1 MSVSRRTLLLAGGI
15 TFLPLTGGVPSA
27 QAAARTSGSG
37 SALLENTAAQT
48 SIPDPLPVTGT
59 WNRTVDGGWKTTDAP
74 REGALA
80 LSEQQLTTKGAYAA
94 QVTPASRTA
103 VGALAFRAAEDGS
116 AGYAAAV
123 DPDRE
128 RVRLFDLADG
138 HTIATAPLAA
148 AGTGASYDL
157 EVNVDGADLT
167 VLVDGKRCL
176 HVENHRYD
184 SGSVGLLAQGGTVVF
199 SPPALSEVTTN
210 LTGWTTSGGTW
221 TATPLGWHAKAP
233 DGGTAR
239 AIAGPR
245 AYDTALQ
252 TDLIFHEASAVAT
265 LLVRANP
272 GATRGHGVQVDPG
285 QGRLRLYRIDGNVTL
300 GTYNTTIKSGSVYRL
315 RIEAE
320 GRELRVH
327 WQTNFLS
334 PDGYAPAIT
343 AKDSAHTS
351 GRLGV
356 LVSGGAASFDNI
368 AAADLATDARGWT
381 TRSGTWTPDLHG
393 IRGDGGLRTA
403 PFAHTDAVVRAD
415 ITPGSPSASAGLILR
430 ASANGSGGYEVRLTT
445 TGSTVTL
452 IDRTSGA
459 RLTTAAAPVRRLT
472 AGRTYR
478 VEVRATGRTIEVHV
492 DGVRA
497 LQTHVSPTTSA
508 AAIGITATQG
518 TSYFQ
523 NVQARSTADYF
534 TEPYRPTYHYSQLTG
549 RTSDPNGLVYYDSE
563 YHLFHQDEG
572 RWAHAVSTDL
582 IHWQALPIALPWNK
596 YGNCWSGSAI
606 VDEDDTS
613 GLFDGG
619 SGLIAYYTSYHP
631 DKPGGNAS
639 VRIAYSKDKG
649 RSWQWHGGSTPAV
662 QNPGGPD
669 AGWTFRDPK
678 VIRDEKHDQW
688 LMVVSGGDHVRFF
701 TSTDLLTWT
710 HVSSFGYGDW
720 ATPGVWECPDF
731 FPLPVDGNK
740 DKVKWV
746 LTLSTGA
753 VRATNGS
760 AARYFTGDWNGT
772 GFTPDQKAGTVLR
785 ADSGRDYYAATSF
798 YGLPDNRRVWLGWMS
813 NWDYPFSAPTGGWN
827 GQLSI
832 PRELTL
838 TDTADGIRLVQSPV
852 QDLTALRTSTTTRK
866 DLSVGPDTANPL
878 AGVRGIACEI
888 EAEITLGTA
897 TEIGFRL
904 RTDDDQHTTAG
915 YDAEASQLFVDRSAT
930 GLSDFTQYFAGRT
943 TAPMRATDGRVTLRL
958 YVDSSSVEAFG
969 ADGQA
974 AVTSLIFPAPE
985 ADGMAFYA
993 KGGTAHIESLKVH
1006 RLDSTY
1012 RLVDEVKAPVAA
1024 PTGGEFRSDLGKL
1037 TITPAGHWS
1046 TDSAG
1051 RAGTF
1056 DKDSTAMSART
1067 ATDLDLT
1074 TLVRLGGPAPDTGGA
1089 LSLLWRASSDGTDGY
1104 CLNIDPDLRVIRLV
1118 AQTNGYFDDGAAL
1131 ARVPALVRRGT
1142 TYPVRI
1148 LAEGDRIQVFLNG
1161 ERIIDVTDTT
1171 YSDGHIGLNVF
1182 GGRAAYQDTY
1192 AKEL

>member
-15 TFLPLTGGVPSA
+15 TLLPLAGGVPSA
-27 QAAARTSGSG
+27 QAAPRTGAGG
-37 SALLENTAAQT
+37 SALLEGASAQALV
-48 SIPDPLPVTGT
+48 PDPLPVIGQ
-59 WNRTVDGGWKTTDAP
+59 WNRTADGGWKTTGTT
-74 REGALA
+74 RERALA
-80 LSEQQLTTKGAYAA
+80 LSEQQLATKAAYAA
-94 QVTPASRTA
+94 QVTHASQPA
-103 VGALAFRAAEDGS
+103 VGALVFRAADDGS

-123 DPDRE
+123 DPAHE
-128 RVRLFDLADG
+128 RVRLLDLADG
-138 HTIATAPLAA
+138 HTIATARLA
-148 AGTGASYDL
+148 GARSGGSYDL
-157 EVNVDGADLT
+157 EVTVDGPELT
-167 VLVDGKRCL
+167 VSVDGKKCIR
-176 HVENHRYD
+176 VEDHRYD
-184 SGSVGLLAQGGTVVF
+184 SGAVGLLAQGGTVVF
-199 SPPALSEVTTN
+199 GPPALSEVTTN
-210 LTGWTTSGGTW
+210 LTGWATGGGTW
-221 TATPLGWHAKAP
+221 TATPLGWRAEAS

-239 AIAGPR
+239 AIAATQ
-245 AYDTALQ
+245 AYDTTLQ
-252 TDLIFHEASAVAT
+252 ADLMLHDASAVAT
-265 LLVRANP
+265 LLVRANAT
-272 GATRGHGVQVDPG
+272 GTRGYGVQVDPG
-285 QGRLRLYRIDGNVTL
+285 QGRLRLLRIDGNVTL
-300 GTYNTTIKSGSVYRL
+300 GTYNTTIRAGAVYRL

-320 GRELRVH
+320 GNDLRVH

-343 AKDSAHTS
+343 ARDSAHAS

-356 LVSGGAASFDNI
+356 LVTDGAASFDNL
-368 AAADLATDARGWT
+368 AAADLVTDVQGWT
-381 TRSGTWTPDLHG
+381 TRSGTWTPDLRG

-403 PFAHTDAVVRAD
+403 PFAYGDAVVRAD
-415 ITPGSPSASAGLILR
+415 ITPAGPSALAGLVLR
-430 ASANGSGGYEVRLTT
+430 ASANGSGGYEARLDTT
-445 TGSTVTL
+445 RSTVSL

-459 RLTTAAAPVRRLT
+459 HLATATAPVRRLN

-478 VEVRATGRTIEVHV
+478 VEVRATGRTIEVYV

-497 LQTHVSPTTSA
+497 LQTRVSRTTGGAVGTA
-508 AAIGITATQG
+508 AAHG

-549 RTSDPNGLVYYDSE
+549 RTSDPNGLVYYDGE

-582 IHWQALPIALPWNK
+582 IHWQALPIALPWNE

-606 VDEDDTS
+606 VDEEDTS
-613 GLFDGG
+613 GLFDGR

-649 RSWQWHGGSTPAV
+649 RSWHWHGGSPPAV
-662 QNPGGPD
+662 ENPGGPD

-688 LMVVSGGDHVRFF
+688 LMVVSGGDHIRFF

-731 FPLPVDGNK
+731 FPLPVDGDK

-760 AARYFTGDWNGT
+760 AAQYFTGDWNGT
-772 GFTPDQKAGTVLR
+772 DFTPDQTAGTVLR
-785 ADSGRDYYAATSF
+785 ADSGRDYYAAMSF
-798 YGLPDNRRVWLGWMS
+798 SGLPDGRRVWLGWMS
-813 NWDYPFSAPTGGWN
+813 NWDYPFSAPTGAWN

-832 PRELTL
+832 PRDLTL
-838 TDTADGIRLVQSPV
+838 TDTADGVRLVQTPV
-852 QDLTALRTSTTTRK
+852 QELIPLRTSTTTRK
-866 DLSVGPDTANPL
+866 DLSVGPASANPL
-878 AGVRGIACEI
+878 AGVTGIAYEI

-904 RTDDDQHTTAG
+904 RADDDQHTTVG
-915 YDAEASQLFVDRSAT
+915 YDAEANQLFVDRSAS
-930 GLSDFTQYFAGRT
+930 GVSDFTQYFAGRT
-943 TAPMRATDGRVTLRL
+943 TAPMKATDGRVIMRL
-958 YVDSSSVEAFG
+958 YMDSSSIEAFG
-969 ADGQA
+969 ADGRA
-974 AVTSLIFPAPE
+974 AVTSLIFPSPA
-985 ADGMAFYA
+985 ADGMALYV
-993 KGGTAHIESLKVH
+993 KGGTAHIESLEVH
-1006 RLDSTY
+1006 RLDSVY
-1012 RLVDEVKAPVAA
+1012 RLVDRVKPLVAG

-1037 TITPAGHWS
+1037 TVTPAGHWS

-1056 DKDSTAMSART
+1056 DKDSNAISART
-1067 ATDLDLT
+1067 ATDLDFN
-1074 TLVRLGGPAPDTGGA
+1074 TLVRLGGPDPDTGGA
-1089 LSLLWRASSDGTDGY
+1089 LSLLWRASSDGTNAY

-1118 AQTNGYFDDGAAL
+1118 AKANGYFDDGAAL

-1142 TYPVRI
+1142 TYPVRV
-1148 LAEGDRIQVFLNG
+1148 LTEGDRIKVFLNG
-1161 ERIIDVTDTT
+1161 KRIIDVTDTT
-1171 YSDGHIGLNVF
+1171 YADGHIGLNVF

>member
-15 TFLPLTGGVPSA
+15 TLLPLAGGVPSV
-27 QAAARTSGSG
+27 QAAPRTSGAAST
-37 SALLENTAAQT
+37 LLENTSAQT

-59 WNRTVDGGWKTTDAP
+59 WNRTADGGWKTTSTTG
-74 REGALA
+74 EGALA
-80 LSEQQLTTKGAYAA
+80 LSEQQLAAKGAYAA
-94 QVTPASRTA
+94 QVTPTSRRA
-103 VGALAFRAAEDGS
+103 VGALVFRAAVDGS
-116 AGYAAAV
+116 TGYAAAV

-128 RVRLFDLADG
+128 RVRLLDLADG
-138 HTIATAPLAA
+138 HTIATSQLAGA
-148 AGTGASYDL
+148 RTGASYDL
-157 EVNVDGADLT
+157 EVTVDGADLT
-167 VLVDGKRCL
+167 ILVDGKRCI
-176 HVENHRYD
+176 HVEDHRYD
-184 SGSVGLLAQGGTVVF
+184 SGAVGLLARTGTVVF
-199 SPPALSEVTTN
+199 GPPALSEVTTN
-210 LTGWTTSGGTW
+210 LTGWTTGGGTW
-221 TATPLGWHAKAP
+221 TATPLGWRAEAP
-233 DGGTAR
+233 EGGTAR
-239 AIAGPR
+239 AIAATQ
-245 AYDTALQ
+245 AYDTAFQ
-252 TDLIFHEASAVAT
+252 TDLMLHDASAVAT
-265 LLVRANP
+265 LLVRANAS
-272 GATRGHGVQVDPG
+272 GTRGYGVQVDPG
-285 QGRLRLYRIDGNVTL
+285 QGRLRLFHIDGNVTL
-300 GTYNTTIKSGSVYRL
+300 GTYNTTIKAGSVYRL

-343 AKDSAHTS
+343 ARDSAHTS

-356 LVSGGAASFDNI
+356 LVSDGAASFDNI
-368 AAADLATDARGWT
+368 AAADLATDIQGWT
-381 TRSGTWTPDLHG
+381 TRSGTWTPDLRG
-393 IRGDGGLRTA
+393 IRGDSGLRTA
-403 PFAHTDAVVRAD
+403 PFAHGDAIVRAD
-415 ITPGSPSASAGLILR
+415 ITPSGPSASAGLLLR
-430 ASANGSGGYEVRLTT
+430 ASANGSGGYEARLDTT
-445 TGSTVTL
+445 RSTVSL

-459 RLTTAAAPVRRLT
+459 RITTVAAPVRRIT

-478 VEVRATGRTIEVHV
+478 VEVRATGRTIEVYV

-497 LQTHVSPTTSA
+497 LKTRVSHTKGDAVGIA
-508 AAIGITATQG
+508 AAHG

-534 TEPYRPTYHYSQLTG
+534 TEPYRPTYHYSQLSG
-549 RTSDPNGLVYYDSE
+549 RTSDPCGLLYHDGE

-582 IHWQALPIALPWNK
+582 IHWQPLPIALPWNE
-596 YGNCWSGSAI
+596 YGHCWTGCAV
-606 VDEDDTS
+606 VDADDTS
-613 GLFDGG
+613 GLFDGR

-639 VRIAYSKDKG
+639 VRIAYSQDKG
-649 RSWQWHGGSTPAV
+649 RSWHLHGESAPAV

-678 VIRDEKHDQW
+678 VIRDEAHDQW
-688 LMVVSGGDHVRFF
+688 LMVVSGGDHIRFF

-720 ATPGVWECPDF
+720 VTPGVWECPDF
-731 FPLPVDGNK
+731 FPLPVDGDENE
-740 DKVKWV
+740 VKWV

-760 AARYFTGDWNGT
+760 AAQYFTGDWNGT
-772 GFTPDQKAGTVLR
+772 AFTPDQKAGTVLR
-785 ADSGRDYYAATSF
+785 ADSGRDYYAAMSF
-798 YGLPDNRRVWLGWMS
+798 YGLPDDRRVWLGWMS
-813 NWDYPFSAPTGGWN
+813 NWDYPFSAPTGSWN

-838 TDTADGIRLVQSPV
+838 TDTADGVRLAQRPISE
-852 QDLTALRTSTTTRK
+852 LTTLRTSTTTRN
-866 DLSVGPDTANPL
+866 DLSVGPVSANPL
-878 AGVRGIACEI
+878 AGVTGIAYEI

-897 TEIGFRL
+897 TEIGFLL
-904 RTDDDQHTTAG
+904 RADDDQHTTVG
-915 YDAEASQLFVDRSAT
+915 YNAATNELFVDRSAA

-943 TAPMRATDGRVTLRL
+943 TAPMTAADGRVTLRV

-985 ADGMAFYA
+985 SDGMAFYA

-1012 RLVDEVKAPVAA
+1012 RLVDRVKPPVAT

-1037 TITPAGHWS
+1037 TITPAGQWS

-1051 RAGTF
+1051 HAGNF
-1056 DKDSTAMSART
+1056 DKDSNAISART
-1067 ATDLDLT
+1067 LTDVDFT
-1074 TLVRLGGPAPDTGGA
+1074 TLVRLGGPDPDTGGA
-1089 LSLLWRASSDGTDGY
+1089 LSLLWRASSDGADAY

-1118 AQTNGYFDDGAAL
+1118 AKTDGYFDDAKAL
-1131 ARVPALVRRGT
+1131 ARVPSLVRRRT

-1161 ERIIDVTDTT
+1161 TRIIDVTDTT